1 MWAVPYLF
9 VILSG
14 TSHLAQCPPD
24 SSRLS
29 QRAGWLAWGC
39 LMESLVF
46 PVYKIVPS
54 VQTQTL
60 SLLPFRFSCLSFLF
74 LACLPWLG
82 LAVLHWIKV
91 VRVGLLVLVLILEEK
106 LWALHLWG
114 RCWLGAG
121 HLWPLLYWGTFFLYL
136 MVEGFFSWK
145 DGLFF
150 QMFSLHLYHMAFNPL
165 FY

>member
-1 MWAVPYLF
+1 MSSTVLICHF
-9 VILSG
+9 VWHISLG
-14 TSHLAQCPPD
+14 TM
-24 SSRLS
+24 SSRFIS
-29 QRAGWLAWGC
+29 IVPKGRVTCVGC